1 MSVLEVN
8 KLTPLAS
15 NGTVTMGDSGDTISI
30 PSGVTIANAGT
41 ATGFGGAFES
51 QLLHIRDEK
60 SSGTGGGSSSA
71 GSWQTRTL
79 NTVKTNEIANASLSS
94 NRVSLPSGT
103 YYIMAKANIFDA
115 DRHKIKLRNI
125 TDSSDELIGSS
136 EYAEDAYNGTTNSY
150 IHGRFTISGTKVFE
164 IQHRNEVSGSF
175 GIASSFGVVEVF
187 ADVQIWK
194 VA

>member
-1 MSVLEVN
+1 MSKTTV
-8 KLTPLAS
+8 AS
-15 NGTVTMGDSGDTISI
+15 TGIDLSDTFAFSGTVT
-30 PSGVTIANAGT
+30 GVNGK
-41 ATGFGGAFES
+41 FES

-60 SSGTGGGSSSA
+60 SNGTGAGSSST

-115 DRHKIKLRNI
+115 DRHKIKLTNI

-136 EYAEDAYNGTTNSY
+136 EYAEDSTNGTTNSY
-150 IHGRFTISGTKVFE
+150 IHGRFTIGGTKVFE
-164 IQHRNEVSGSF
+164 IQHRNEVAGSF

>member
-1 MSVLEVN
+1 MSTLKVSTIE
-8 KLTPLAS
+8 PLDS
-15 NGTVTMGDSGDTISI
+15 DTTNTISLGSSGDTLSI

-41 ATGFGGAFES
+41 ATGFGGVFGS

-60 SSGTGGGSSSA
+60 SSGTGSGSSSG

-79 NTVKTNEIANASLSS
+79 NTIKTNEIASASLSS
-94 NRVSLPSGT
+94 NQVSLPSGT
-103 YYIMAKANIFDA
+103 YYIMAKGLHFDG

-125 TDSSDELIGSS
+125 TDSSDEIIGSS
-136 EYAEDAYNGTTNSY
+136 EYAEDSSNGTTNSY
-150 IHGRFTISGTKVFE
+150 LHGRFTIGGTKVY
-164 IQHRNEVSGSF
+164 
-175 GIASSFGVVEVF
+175 

>member
-1 MSVLEVN
+1 MALSKIQSQSIN
-8 KLTPLAS
+8 LADTFAFS
-15 NGTVTMGDSGDTISI
+15 GTVT
-30 PSGVTIANAGT
+30 GVNGK
-41 ATGFGGAFES
+41 FET

-60 SSGTGGGSSSA
+60 SNGTGSGTSSG

-115 DRHKIKLRNI
+115 NRHKIKLRNI
-125 TDSSDELIGSS
+125 TDSSDEIIGSS
-136 EYAEDAYNGTTNSY
+136 EYGDRSYNGTTNSY
-150 IHGRFTISGTKVFE
+150 IHGRFTIGGTKVFE
-164 IQHRNEVSGSF
+164 IQHRNEVAGSF

>member
-1 MSVLEVN
+1 MSLI
-8 KLTPLAS
+8 KLKSRGLTLSDNFAFT
-15 NGTVTMGDSGDTISI
+15 GTV
-30 PSGVTIANAGT
+30 SGVDGK
-41 ATGFGGAFES
+41 FES

-60 SSGTGGGSSSA
+60 SNGTAGGSSSA

-79 NTVKTNEIANASLSS
+79 NTVKTNEITSASLSS
-94 NRVSLPSGT
+94 NQVSLISGT
-103 YYIMAKANIFDA
+103 YYIMAKALHFDG

-125 TDSSDELIGSS
+125 TDSSDEIIGSS

-150 IHGRFTISGTKVFE
+150 LHGRFTIGGTKVFE
-164 IQHRNEVSGSF
+164 IQHRCEVAGSF
-175 GIASSFGVVEVF
+175 GVQSSFGVIEVY